1 MTSLFQG
8 FAEERRLRQAERS
21 ALIKSVLQSRQQ
33 RQKELRSQAESMNQL
48 LTSANQARLLSN
60 RHRLIVAN
68 LQQKSRNSSAN
79 ARSQG
84 VAGQLAQQSK
94 RRQANA
100 QADRQARQQ
109 AFSQRARAVE
119 QFLRQL
125 HQHRLTASSANQQS
139 RLEERHTRRHSL
151 QQQLRQVRLHRLHSS
166 DLAKSLR
173 QQQQSALS
181 ATTRQLLSK
190 LQSDRLS
197 QTINLR
203 QSLTDFSRQLSQQV
217 GTIPQVVA
225 PSPKA
230 LAPAKPVPPEPKPNP
245 VPIGNPEQFIQ
256 EYLNQLPTKPS
267 VAEVVG
273 DRDLVRDILAQ
284 GANQLKVDPSDIL
297 STLLRMASMA

>member
-8 FAEERRLRQAERS
+8 FAEDQKLRQAER
-21 ALIKSVLQSRQQ
+21 AAQIKAALQSKQQ
-33 RQKELRSQAESMNQL
+33 RQKELRSQAESMDQL
-48 LTSANQARLLSN
+48 LTSTNQARLLSN

-68 LQQKSRNSSAN
+68 LHQKSRNSDAN

-84 VAGQLAQQSK
+84 VAEQLAQQSNL
-94 RRQANA
+94 RQANA

-181 ATTRQLLSK
+181 TTTRQLLSK
-190 LQSDRLS
+190 LQSDRLR
-197 QTINLR
+197 QTSTLR
-203 QSLTDFSRQLSQQV
+203 QSLTDFRRHLAQQV
-217 GTIPQVVA
+217 GAVSQVRPMA
-225 PSPKA
+225 RPKA
-230 LAPAKPVPPEPKPNP
+230 LAPAKPVPPEP
-245 VPIGNPEQFIQ
+245 VPIGTPEQFIRQ
-256 EYLNQLPTKPS
+256 YLSQLPHQPS
-267 VAEVVG
+267 LEQVVG
-273 DRDLVRDILAQ
+273 DRDRVRDILAQ

>member
-8 FAEERRLRQAERS
+8 FAEDRKLRQAERS
-21 ALIKSVLQSRQQ
+21 AQIKSAVQSKQQ
-33 RQKELRSQAESMNQL
+33 RQKELRSQAESLNQL
-48 LTSANQARLLSN
+48 LTSAHQARLLSN
-60 RHRLIVAN
+60 NHRLIVAN
-68 LQQKSRNSSAN
+68 LHQKSRNSDAKS
-79 ARSQG
+79 RSQA
-84 VAGQLAQQSK
+84 VAEQLAQQNNL
-94 RRQANA
+94 RQANA

-109 AFSQRARAVE
+109 EFSHRAREVQ

-125 HQHRLTASSANQQS
+125 HRHRLTVSSANQQS
-139 RLEERHTRRHSL
+139 RQQERQARQKSL
-151 QQQLRQVRLHRLHSS
+151 QLQLRQLRLNRWHSS

-181 ATTRQLLSK
+181 ATTRQLLFK
-190 LQSDRLS
+190 LKSDRLS

-203 QSLTDFSRQLSQQV
+203 QSLTNFSRQLSQQV
-217 GTIPQVVA
+217 RTIPQVA
-225 PSPKA
+225 PSSPKA
-230 LAPAKPVPPEPKPNP
+230 LAPAKPNP
-245 VPIGNPEQFIQ
+245 VPIGTPEQFIQ

-267 VAEVVG
+267 AAEVVG